1 MNNDIKCDFCGV
13 MVSEADALEGDGH
26 VCDTKPVARAVRP
39 ASTPLFTAA
48 AATATANDKASE
60 VLSGCVS
67 WIAPGSQG
75 VNNWRAGRIVNN
87 DGETVKFVGSCLVK
101 TGDSV
106 RLHGLWEDDAKWG
119 KQFRVSYATA
129 AIGRNYDSIRKL
141 FEADADF
148 KQIGPKR
155 AQYIVDFLRGQNL
168 DLEDVLESE
177 DLLEAMASEA
187 KLPAQAIEHLVKSW
201 AEKRE
206 ENIAKAEMIS
216 LGVPATKLEPVWR
229 AFGRFAVD
237 TIRDNPYVLTE
248 MIDGFGLAEADKIAK
263 ALKLSDSDPRRIV
276 CGVMNTMRREVVGNG
291 HTWITRRKLSAETV
305 RVLQIGR
312 AGDHKKA
319 ADTLE
324 DLLSKGRLKT
334 MDLPGID
341 GELVCDPELHE
352 HEKKFR
358 ATFSAA
364 AKDKAN
370 PYFSA
375 TPPPLPQA
383 QAQRVV
389 DYDDGHSYV
398 PAAPG
403 APVVDVLKKQFG
415 PLDTGWV
422 ERVSGSMSRPER
434 KFSPSQKQIDA
445 VDAFAKWQFIA
456 LTGAAG
462 TGKTACTTMM
472 LKICEE
478 RNLHVALA
486 APTGK
491 AAMRL
496 NEMILKAQIAS
507 RPTAA
512 TIHKLLGYQGERWTY
527 NEKCKLPVDVLFI
540 DECSMIDI
548 VLMSR
553 LIDALPSTASV
564 VFIGDHNQ
572 LPPVG
577 AGAVFRDMIESELCH
592 VVRLETVFRQAGALR
607 RNAAEVLRGVMT
619 PSTTD
624 DGVETWRVED
634 EHKDP
639 QGAHDAI
646 VAHYRAR
653 LTEMGE
659 RGLLELQVLSPM
671 YDGVVGITELNK
683 SLRPVA
689 HEILYGETVDPER
702 TTCVGDK
709 VIQTKNDY
717 QVGIMNG
724 DQGVVRSTNGFWNA
738 TMGRNEAGWVIEI
751 MRGDQ
756 RDEIGVPLGRTS
768 GFMLAYAISVHR
780 FQGSEA
786 EHVIGAMHSTHDH
799 MLNRPLIYT
808 TSTRA
813 SKTLTLVGDRKGL
826 YDGAKKDNTAHRRT
840 LTAPKWLVDRL
851 AKDPAA

>member
-1 MNNDIKCDFCGV
+1 MSHDIKCDFCGA
-13 MVSEADALEGDGH
+13 MVSEEETLQGDGH
-26 VCDTKPVARAVRP
+26 VCDKKPVVRTAVRP
-39 ASTPLFTAA
+39 VSMPLFAA
-48 AATATANDKASE
+48 ANDKAGE
-60 VLSGCVS
+60 VVSGCIS
-67 WIAPGSQG
+67 WIAPGSQA
-75 VNNWRAGRIVNN
+75 VNNWRAGRLVDA
-87 DGETVKFVGSCLVK
+87 DGETVKFVGSCMVK

-119 KQFRVSYATA
+119 RQFRVSYATA
-129 AIGRNYDSIRKL
+129 AIGRNYESIRKL

-155 AQYIVDFLRGQNL
+155 AQYIVDFLRRNNL

-177 DLLEAMASEA
+177 DLLERLASEA
-187 KLPAQAIEHLVKSW
+187 KLPPQAIEHLVKSW
-201 AEKRE
+201 SEKRE

-216 LGVPATKLEPVWR
+216 LGVPSTKLEPVWK

-248 MIDGFGLAEADKIAK
+248 TIDGFGLAEADKIAK

-334 MDLPGID
+334 TGLPGID
-341 GELVCDPELHE
+341 GEIVCDPELHG
-352 HEKKFR
+352 HEQKFT

-364 AKDKAN
+364 AKDRAN
-370 PYFSA
+370 PYFST
-375 TPPPLPQA
+375 TPPPIPVTHKP
-383 QAQRVV
+383 RVI
-389 DYDDGHSYV
+389 DHEDGYDGYV
-398 PAAPG
+398 PAPSAFGVVVEAP
-403 APVVDVLKKQFG
+403 KKQFG
-415 PLDTGWV
+415 PLDPNWV
-422 ERVSGSMSRPER
+422 ERVAGSMSRPEK

-445 VDAFAKWQFIA
+445 VEAFAKWQFIA

-472 LKICEE
+472 LKVCEE

-507 RPTAA
+507 KPTAA

-527 NEKCKLPVDVLFI
+527 NERCKLPVDVLFI

-553 LIDALPSTASV
+553 LIDALPHTAAV

-592 VVRLETVFRQAGALR
+592 VVKLETVFRQAGALR
-607 RNAAEVLRGVMT
+607 RNAADVLRGVMT
-619 PSTTD
+619 PTTTD

-634 EHKDP
+634 DHKDP
-639 QGAHDAI
+639 QAAHNAI

-653 LTEMGE
+653 LTELGE

-683 SLRPVA
+683 SLRPIA
-689 HEILYGETVDPER
+689 HEVLYGETIDPER

-738 TMGRNEAGWVIEI
+738 TMGRNEAGWVVEI

-756 RDEIGVPLGRTS
+756 RDEIGVPINRTS

-786 EHVIGAMHSTHDH
+786 EHVIGAMHSTHKH

-813 SKTLTLVGDRKGL
+813 SKTLTLVGDRDGL
-826 YDGAKKDNTAHRRT
+826 YDGAKRDNTAHRRT